1 MGNASEKP
9 KIAIYWLGACGGC
22 DSAIIDLGE
31 SLLEIAE
38 TAEIVLWPAVIDFKH
53 DRIRQLPDRD
63 LALSIIS
70 GCVRNSEHREIAE
83 LLRAKSRLVL
93 ALGAC
98 ACFGG
103 IPGLANLRPEGD
115 ILDWVYRDAPTVTN
129 PSGVK
134 PQERCRVNGEELCL
148 PRFYDHVFALH
159 QVIGVDYFLPG
170 CPPPIELLKKA
181 IATLLGEKLPQPGST
196 LAPQKALCDSC
207 PRNLSRPRRTEI
219 RTLRHPREVEIDPGD
234 CFLAHGVI
242 CLGPA
247 TRDGCGGSCLA
258 TNTPCR
264 GCFGPVEGV
273 HDAGV
278 RFLSSLAVLLA
289 PEDEAELNA
298 LVDAIADPAGYCCRF
313 TQAVSILGERTISE
327 EEEK

>member
-38 TAEIVLWPAVIDFKH
+38 TAEIALWPVVMDFKIE
-53 DRIRQLPDRD
+53 RIRQLPDNE
-63 LALSIIS
+63 LALSVIS
-70 GCVRNSEHREIAE
+70 GCVRNSEHREIAK

-103 IPGLANLRPEGD
+103 IPGLANLRPKGD
-115 ILDWVYRDAPTVTN
+115 ILNWVYCDAPTVTN
-129 PSGVK
+129 PSGIK
-134 PQERCRVNGEELCL
+134 PERLCRVNGEELCL

-170 CPPPIELLKKA
+170 CPPPIELLKRA
-181 IATLLGEKLPQPGST
+181 IFTLLSDKLPQQGTT

-207 PRNLSRPRRTEI
+207 PRNPSRPLRTEI
-219 RTLRHPREVEIDPGD
+219 RTIRRSHEVQIDPAD

-273 HDAGV
+273 HDAGA
-278 RFLSSLAVLLA
+278 RFLSSLATLLA
-289 PEDEAELNA
+289 PKDEDELRILLEE
-298 LVDAIADPAGYCCRF
+298 ICDPAGYCCRF
-313 TQAVSILGERTISE
+313 TQATSILGERTISE